1 MFQKL
6 AYIMNYLLEC
16 EENWKAKR
24 EEKKDID
31 YSKRYVDGAI
41 RYNDEIIHYETIR
54 ERQFKKI
61 YKKFVNISD
70 WCQGHSVIDYGCGK
84 GYMLYLLHKYGL
96 FDKITGIEILPELC
110 SVAERNIKQH
120 DVMADVVCADA
131 RKYEQIDM
139 FDVIFMFNPFPEKA
153 MELVAN
159 RICESLQ
166 RSPRRIYI
174 IYVNDVCNDV
184 LLERV
189 PNLHHLDT
197 INNLPRFGCK
207 SSIYSNEQ

>member
-16 EENWKAKR
+16 EENCKAKR
-24 EEKKDID
+24 EEKNDID
-31 YSKRYVDGAI
+31 FSRRYVDGAI

-61 YKKFVNISD
+61 YKMFVEISG
-70 WCQGHSVIDYGCGK
+70 WRQGHSVIDYGCGK
-84 GYMLYLLHKYGL
+84 GYMLYLLNKYGL
-96 FDKITGIEILPELC
+96 FDKITGIELLPELC
-110 SVAERNIKQH
+110 SVAENNIKKH
-120 DVMADVVCADA
+120 DVMADIVCADA
-131 RKYEQIDM
+131 REYEQIDM
-139 FDVIFMFNPFPEKA
+139 FDVLFMFNPFPEKA

-166 RSPRRIYI
+166 RSPRHIYI
-174 IYVNDVCNDV
+174 IYVNAVCNEI

-189 PNLHHLDT
+189 PDLHNLGT
-197 INNLPRFGCK
+197 INNMPRIGCK
-207 SSIYSNEQ
+207 SSIYSNG